1 MALTS
6 ERVSNYLRSRIEQGI
21 FPGAQYAVGEAG
33 RIVAEDAVGCAV
45 ITPERVAANLD
56 TIYDLASLTK
66 PLVTAL
72 LAVILAE
79 RGLLDLRAPLADY
92 LSEFDIE
99 EKRHI
104 TLTHLLTHSSGLPAW
119 HALYHEKTL
128 PEVVP
133 AIARLPLESRP
144 DKDSPPHVVYGDLN
158 YILIGYV
165 LERVTGDRLASIARR
180 EIFEP
185 LKLERTMFNPPP
197 ELKRETAATEL
208 GRDYERQCVIEME
221 KESPLDLAPAS
232 TNLVWGEV
240 HDGNAHFLGGV
251 SGHAGLFSTARE
263 VFKIANQFLRESLLV
278 SPRSLGLFRT
288 NFTPGGESHRSLGW
302 LLATTNDCSA
312 GPRLS
317 DLAFGHTGFTGTSV
331 WIEPEPRRVLVLLTN
346 RVHPKVGN
354 VDMKEPRRG
363 FNSVAVEELASHL

>member
-1 MALTS
+1 MVLTS
-6 ERVSNYLRSRIEQGI
+6 ERVSNYLRSQIEQGI
-21 FPGAQYAVGEAG
+21 FPGAQYVVGQAG
-33 RIVAEDAVGCAV
+33 EIVAEDAVGCAV
-45 ITPERVAANLD
+45 IEPERVAANLY

-72 LAVILAE
+72 LTVILAE

-92 LSEFDIE
+92 LSEFDRE
-99 EKRHI
+99 DKRHI

-119 HALYHEKTL
+119 RALYLETTL

-133 AIARLPLESRP
+133 AIARLPLESHP
-144 DKDSPPHVVYGDLN
+144 DKDSPPKVVYGDLN
-158 YILIGYV
+158 YILLGYV
-165 LERVTGDRLASIARR
+165 LERVTGERLARLARR

-185 LKLERTMFNPPP
+185 LKLERTMFNPPT
-197 ELKRETAATEL
+197 ELMRETAATEM
-208 GRDYERQCVIEME
+208 GRGYESLCVADSEN
-221 KESPLDLAPAS
+221 KSPRPPAS
-232 TNLVWGEV
+232 PHLVWGEV

-278 SPRSLGLFRT
+278 SPRSLELFRT
-288 NFTPGGESHRSLGW
+288 NFTPAGATHRSIGW

-317 DLAFGHTGFTGTSV
+317 ESAFGHTGFTGTSV
-331 WIEPEPRRVLVLLTN
+331 WIEPDRRRVLVLLTN

-354 VDMKEPRRG
+354 IDMKEPRRG
-363 FNSVAVEELASHL
+363 FNSVAVEELEPGL